1 MLVWSSCLRAAS
13 SRMYCVY
20 LRNRKIVS
28 CCRTVS
34 LVARH
39 LLFFAAKG
47 PGYGETVWKTVDFE
61 PAWERAVASGL
72 PAILDIVM
80 DPEALAVSHLS
91 QPPWLVSSL
100 A

>member
-1 MLVWSSCLRAAS
+1 M
-13 SRMYCVY
+13 
-20 LRNRKIVS
+20 
-28 CCRTVS
+28 
-34 LVARH
+34 
-39 LLFFAAKG
+39 
-47 PGYGETVWKTVDFE
+47 DFE